1 MSENKNINEITE
13 RINQDLTI
21 ENIQKKITHALE
33 TGSYNNSESI
43 KSLLLEVHE
52 DLSAFLKDDIDFK
65 AVVNTMDDSILITD
79 KDGRVIYL
87 NPNYE
92 VNTGIPADRLI
103 GRTIME
109 IESSGDLFVGG
120 AVTDVLETKK
130 KAFRLSKVL
139 VTDPPQTG
147 YVIGV
152 PLFDDYGQLKQVVAS
167 SRPILSLRALQDD
180 FDRFLA
186 EANAIKMTQDNVKVV
201 NDADAPALQ
210 STRLIGRSPAIKK
223 TLDMIQNA
231 APTDATV
238 LITGESGVGKEII
251 ADEIYRMSN
260 RNKKP
265 FIKVNCASIPLNL
278 LESELFGYEKGAFS
292 GASANGK
299 QGLFEMANHGTLLL
313 DEIGDMPM
321 DLQVKLLRAIQNK
334 EITKV
339 GGTKPIPLDIRFI
352 AATNSDLKKKIAAG
366 TFRQDL
372 YYRLNVIPI
381 QMPPLRERKE
391 DIQLICNYFVD
402 LYGEKH
408 KRHLQLNERHM
419 EILMAYNWPGNIREL
434 ENVIEYLTICSQGNA
449 NFDQNLL
456 LGILDLNQ
464 DDEVSNIVAGCDAGV
479 VSDSCAGAITD
490 AGVSTDA
497 SDGPVDGDGAG
508 SGVSDFLASGQTLI
522 ESVENYEKNIIE
534 EVLKTSHSL
543 REAGAKLGVNA
554 STISRKI
561 KQYGIEYSNR

>member
-1 MSENKNINEITE
+1 MPETKTIDKITK

-21 ENIQKKITHALE
+21 ENVQKKINQALE
-33 TGSYNNSESI
+33 AGSYTNPISVKNI
-43 KSLLLEVHE
+43 LEE
-52 DLSAFLKDDIDFK
+52 IQQDLAAFLKDDIDFK

-79 KDGRVIYL
+79 KEGRVIYL

-92 VNTGIPADRLI
+92 VNTGISADRLI
-103 GRTIME
+103 GRTIQE
-109 IESSGDLFVGG
+109 IEQSGDLFTGG
-120 AVTDVLETKK
+120 AVLDVLETKK

-139 VTDPPQTG
+139 VTNPPQTG

-186 EANAIKMTQDNVKVV
+186 EANALKMMQQNIKVLP
-201 NDADAPALQ
+201 DAASPALE
-210 STRLIGRSPAIKK
+210 STKLIGNSSSIKK
-223 TLDMIQNA
+223 IWGMIQNA

-260 RNKKP
+260 RNNKP
-265 FIKVNCASIPLNL
+265 FVKVNCASIPLNL

-292 GASANGK
+292 GANASGK
-299 QGLFEMANHGTLLL
+299 QGLFEMANGGTLLL

-339 GGTKPIPLDIRFI
+339 GGTKAIPLDIRFI
-352 AATNSDLKKKIAAG
+352 AATNSDLKKKIMEG
-366 TFRQDL
+366 IFRQDL

-381 QMPPLRERKE
+381 QIPPLRDRKE
-391 DIQLICNYFVD
+391 DIQLICNHFVD
-402 LYGEKH
+402 MYGKKH
-408 KRHLQLNERHM
+408 NRYLQLNERHM
-419 EILMAYNWPGNIREL
+419 EILMSYNWPGNIREL

-449 NFDQNLL
+449 DFDENLL
-456 LGILDLNQ
+456 FGILDLNQ
-464 DDEVSNIVAGCDAGV
+464 DED
-479 VSDSCAGAITD
+479 
-490 AGVSTDA
+490 
-497 SDGPVDGDGAG
+497 
-508 SGVSDFLASGQTLI
+508 SGVTIGQTLL
-522 ESVENYEKNIIE
+522 ESVENYEKKIIE
-534 EVLKTSHSL
+534 NVLKSSHSL
-543 REAGAKLGVNA
+543 RDAGAKLGVNA

-561 KQYGIEYSNR
+561 KQYGIDYPGAESNR